1 MIGIGYR
8 YGDQYG
14 SYMFAWYSGTA
25 LLLRCNQPLREML
38 GVIYGPAKI
47 GMKEWVVSDAYNN
60 GEIILPHG

>member
-14 SYMFAWYSGTA
+14 SYMFPWYSGTA
-25 LLLRCNQPLREML
+25 LILRCKQPLRVVL

-47 GMKEWVVSDAYNN
+47 GMKS
-60 GEIILPHG
+60 G